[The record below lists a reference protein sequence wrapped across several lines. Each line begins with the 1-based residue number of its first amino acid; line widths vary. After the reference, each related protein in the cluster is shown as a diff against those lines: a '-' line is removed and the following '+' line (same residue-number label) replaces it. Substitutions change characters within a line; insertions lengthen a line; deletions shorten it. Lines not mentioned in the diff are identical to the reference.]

1 MHYKFSFYLILFIAI
16 CLILTSLFRKK
27 VPSTKLQ
34 FLTHVLLYL
43 IEIITAT
50 TIITYFIEK
59 FEAISTNLS
68 LLAVLR
74 NYVFSYTIY
83 QLFLLITFKLKD
95 SLDVDAYTAIK
106 NLIDKYQIFAEFDK
120 KIPDEDLKEVN
131 EKVNNSRMVFNKEQR
146 IYTQKILTMVE
157 AYNSGKID
165 VKDFRFALKQES
177 REIDIQT
184 KIISYGWMNSI
195 LLRIFK

>member
-1 MHYKFSFYLILFIAI
+1 M
-16 CLILTSLFRKK
+16 
-27 VPSTKLQ
+27 
-34 FLTHVLLYL
+34 

-195 LLRIFK
+195 LLRMLK